1 MSQQIS
7 ASAIQQPQ
15 KLRKKFC
22 FATIP
27 LLAVIGIYFLHAFF
41 ITRHLIWDIGNSGLK
56 SILISFFEV
65 SCSYSFFIAA
75 LFITVLLFAK
85 KNNFL
90 LGIPMLMFSAGSLLE
105 LVLPFFNRFYL
116 MHIAF
121 YIIFYFLKTLAFL
134 AVAIY
139 TFIVTAKKKP
149 THKAICIIPIVIFL
163 LFYTPFLFIP
173 HGMIYLIADI
183 CLLIAVIILL
193 IWVTSPYKK
202 NKAAKTAEVQP
213 APAVAPV
220 PRPVQPAVE
229 PTAAEEKPAVAPIIP
244 EFVAAP
250 VQPVVE
256 AKTEENPERTLD
268 YSNAEEFYPPVN
280 VPTEKPEV
288 KAEPEQKTKPEIQSE
303 VEKQQAVM
311 KLLTEYKKLL
321 DSGVITQED
330 YDKKKNELLGL

>member
-7 ASAIQQPQ
+7 ASVIQQPQ

-27 LLAVIGIYFLHAFF
+27 LLAVIGIYFLRAFF
-41 ITRHLIWDIGNSGLK
+41 VTRNLIWDIGDIGHFGLK

-105 LVLPFFNRFYL
+105 LVLPFFNRYYL
-116 MHIAF
+116 YMHIAV

-173 HGMIYLIADI
+173 HGPIYLIADI

-202 NKAAKTAEVQP
+202 NKAAQTAEVQP

-220 PRPVQPAVE
+220 
-229 PTAAEEKPAVAPIIP
+229 IP

-256 AKTEENPERTLD
+256 AKPEENPERTLD

-288 KAEPEQKTKPEIQSE
+288 KAEPELKTKPEIQSE

>member
-1 MSQQIS
+1 MSQEF
-7 ASAIQQPQ
+7 ATPVIQQPQ

-27 LLAVIGIYFLHAFF
+27 FLAVIGIYFLHAFF
-41 ITRHLIWDIGNSGLK
+41 IPRDLIWDIGQLSLK
-56 SILISFFEV
+56 SILIRFFEV
-65 SCSYSFFIAA
+65 SCSYSCFFNAA

-105 LVLPFFNRFYL
+105 LVLPFFNGYYL
-116 MHIAF
+116 YMHIAF

-163 LFYTPFLFIP
+163 LFYTPFLFTP

-202 NKAAKTAEVQP
+202 NKAAQTAEVQP
-213 APAVAPV
+213 APAVAP
-220 PRPVQPAVE
+220 
-229 PTAAEEKPAVAPIIP
+229 IIP
-244 EFVAAP
+244 EFVTAP
-250 VQPVVE
+250 IQPVVE
-256 AKTEENPERTLD
+256 AKPEETPVTEEKSADT
-268 YSNAEEFYPPVN
+268 
-280 VPTEKPEV
+280 
-288 KAEPEQKTKPEIQSE
+288 PEIQSE

-330 YDKKKNELLGL
+330 YDKKKKELLGL

>member
-7 ASAIQQPQ
+7 ASAIQPPQ

-27 LLAVIGIYFLHAFF
+27 FLAVIGIYFLRAFF
-41 ITRHLIWDIGNSGLK
+41 ITRDLIWDIGYWGLK
-56 SILISFFEV
+56 PILISFFEV

-105 LVLPFFNRFYL
+105 VVLSFFNRYYL
-116 MHIAF
+116 YMHIAF

-202 NKAAKTAEVQP
+202 NKAAKTAEVPP
-213 APAVAPV
+213 A
-220 PRPVQPAVE
+220 
-229 PTAAEEKPAVAPIIP
+229 PAVAPIIP

-256 AKTEENPERTLD
+256 AKPEENPERTLD